1 MRTGP
6 CSSAPTPAFRPP
18 LSGPRSPGPGAACLR
33 PLRPPSAQLGQTRR
47 RPLRQPAEGTLPAG
61 AGRRSRSSLRPEAQA
76 DAWLRPPNSARLRD
90 DFSQWTSSV
99 ARPSQLPLPS
109 TRLSFLLETH
119 PLGES
124 QPQTPGGGTCAH
136 ARLLTHSQPFQ
147 SVLLPG
153 TRSWHLQRDE
163 ALEAPCALTTVSRH
177 KTKLRKSN

>member
-1 MRTGP
+1 MTARPPMRTGP

-18 LSGPRSPGPGAACLR
+18 LSGPRSPGPGAARLR
-33 PLRPPSAQLGQTRR
+33 PLRPPSAQLGQTWR

-76 DAWLRPPNSARLRD
+76 DAWLRPPNSARLRAG
-90 DFSQWTSSV
+90 FSQWTSTV

-109 TRLSFLLETH
+109 TRLTFLLKTH

-136 ARLLTHSQPFQ
+136 ARSLAILNHSHT
-147 SVLLPG
+147 VLLPG
-153 TRSWHLQRDE
+153 TPSW
-163 ALEAPCALTTVSRH
+163 
-177 KTKLRKSN
+177 